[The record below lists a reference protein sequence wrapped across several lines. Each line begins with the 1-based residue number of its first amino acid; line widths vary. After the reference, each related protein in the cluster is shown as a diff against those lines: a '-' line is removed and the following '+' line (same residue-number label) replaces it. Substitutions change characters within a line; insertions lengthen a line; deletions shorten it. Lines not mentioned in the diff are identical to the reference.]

1 MRWTCRLLLR
11 RMPSWPHRDGAGPE
25 IVEGGPRRGA
35 PVVVV
40 RAVEAVVLAFPLA
53 IALALTLTLAFAV
66 IVGIGGRTGRGLL
79 RT

>member
-11 RMPSWPHRDGAGPE
+11 RMPSWPHRDGAGPG

-40 RAVEAVVLAFPLA
+40 GAVEAVVLAFPLT
-53 IALALTLTLAFAV
+53 IALTLAFVV

>member
-11 RMPSWPHRDGAGPE
+11 RMPSWPHRDGAGPG

-40 RAVEAVVLAFPLA
+40 GAVEAVVLAFPLT
-53 IALALTLTLAFAV
+53 IALALTLAFVV